1 MAGTKTVVVL
11 TALLAVA
18 AVSSPAAAQPIPAF
32 PGAEGAGAA
41 ALGGRG
47 GDVYFVTSLADT
59 NTQGTLRHALSSAPS
74 TGRTIL
80 FRTGGTIELQSTLS
94 ISRPRITIAGQ
105 SAPGDGITLAY
116 RQTQVSGV
124 SDIVLRNLRLR
135 PGNSVTLAMLGSS
148 TPYEPDALHVEGG
161 NRVMIDHVSAS
172 WSVDEVLS
180 VTNSTNTTV
189 QWSAVTEALNNAGHS
204 KGAHGYGALVS
215 GDAISYHHN
224 YFAHNNSR
232 NPRPGL
238 SVSGNYVTGTI
249 NYDFRNNVIYNWSGE
264 NGYNGD
270 EAGVM
275 NMNYVGN
282 YSVAG
287 PSTTSSKTGRAFLV
301 GRTDTRLYLS
311 GNKIDADR
319 DLLRDGVD
327 TGWSMIATS
336 TSTNPSRPPSPVGN
350 TTFVSTQTADAAY
363 TSVLAYGGARYWNR
377 DAVDARVFA
386 EPAMQGGRI
395 IDSGTQVGGYPT
407 LAAGT
412 PPADADNDG
421 MPDAWE
427 VSLGL
432 NPLVRNNNGDFD
444 SDGYTDLE
452 EYLNELAAWPAPLP
466 AVFAGGSSARYA
478 LWSTWDTRWQPSRF
492 DAVHINSGTA
502 VVDAVGQDAGSVLLG
517 AATAVGPTPTLS
529 ITGGGLRVG
538 GSVVV
543 GSATGATGR
552 VTLGGGR
559 LVVGGTLGSGSAA
572 TGVVTFTGGTL
583 AAAAI
588 DATRLRATPSGTT
601 GTFRVAGAEAVLAP
615 GEAGAAGRL
624 TVTGGLTI
632 DGGVLAIDLG
642 GSAAAAGFRGATGTS
657 DLAAAS
663 GTVSLSGG
671 RLAIGLTGDYAP
683 AWLVP
688 HTVLSG
694 RVIEGQFR
702 SITGME
708 AGGDKRLAVTY
719 TATSAVVTAAVA
731 GDTNLDGL
739 IDLLD
744 AASFVSSR
752 RFDSGATARWDQG
765 DFNGDGLVDVL
776 DAGDFIAPDLFDRG
790 PYPTG
795 PVGQSAS
802 LAAVPEPSGGVMLG
816 TAGLVAAFAVRR
828 RLQAARTA
836 AAAASRISG
845 TAGSGTAI
853 APAADASGP
862 YGPAS

>member
-1 MAGTKTVVVL
+1 MPNWS
-11 TALLAVA
+11 VA
-18 AVSSPAAAQPIPAF
+18 AIAVWLGVAVGISPAAAQVPPAF

-41 ALGGRG
+41 AVGGRG

-59 NTQGTLRHALSSAPS
+59 NTQGTLRHGLSSAPS

-80 FRTGGTIELQSTLS
+80 FRTGGTIFLQSTLS
-94 ISRPRITIAGQ
+94 VAKSRITIAGQ
-105 SAPGDGITLAY
+105 SAPGDGITLAH

-124 SDIVLRNLRLR
+124 SDVVIRNLRFR
-135 PGNSVTLAMLGSS
+135 PGNSVTLAMAGST
-148 TPYEPDALHVEGG
+148 TPYEPDALRAEGV

-189 QWSAVTEALNNAGHS
+189 QWSAITEALNNAGHS
-204 KGAHGYGALVS
+204 KGAHGYGSLVS

-238 SVSGNYVTGTI
+238 SVSGNFVTGTL
-249 NYDFRNNVIYNWSGE
+249 NFDFRNNVTYNWGGE

-270 EAGVM
+270 EAGVV

-287 PSTTSSKTGRAFLV
+287 PNTSSSKTGRAFLV
-301 GRTDTRLYLS
+301 GRTDTRLFLS
-311 GNKIDADR
+311 GNKIDSDR

-327 TGWSMIATS
+327 TGWAMIATS
-336 TSTNPSRPPSPVGN
+336 TSTNPSKPATAVGN
-350 TTFVSTQTADAAY
+350 TAFVSTQTADAAHG
-363 TSVLAYGGARYWNR
+363 SVLAFGGARYWNR

-386 EPAMQGGRI
+386 EPATQGGRI

-412 PPADADNDG
+412 PPADTDSDG

-444 SDGYTDLE
+444 TDGYTDLE

-478 LWSTWDTRWQPSRF
+478 LWTTWDTRWQPSRF
-492 DAVHINSGTA
+492 DAVQINSGTA

-517 AATAVGPTPTLS
+517 SATSAGPTPTLS
-529 ITGGGLRVG
+529 IAGGRLRVA

-552 VTLGGGR
+552 VTLGGGG
-559 LVVGGTLGSGSAA
+559 LVVGGTLGGGSAA
-572 TGVVTFTGGTL
+572 GGMVTFTGGTL

-588 DATRLRATPSGTT
+588 DATRLRSTPSGTT
-601 GTFRVAGAEAVLAP
+601 GTFRVSGAAATLAP

-624 TVTGGLTI
+624 AITGGLAVEA
-632 DGGVLAIDLG
+632 GVLAIDLG
-642 GSAAAAGFRGATGTS
+642 GAAAAAGFRGAGGTS
-657 DLAAAS
+657 DLVAAS
-663 GTVSLSGG
+663 GTVSLAGG
-671 RLAIGLTGDYAP
+671 GLAVSLTGDYAP

-688 HTVLSG
+688 HTILFG
-694 RVIEGQFR
+694 RALEGQFR

-708 AGGDKRLAVTY
+708 VGGDKRLAVTY

-731 GDTNLDGL
+731 GDTNLDGM

-744 AASFVSSR
+744 AAAFVSSR
-752 RFDSGATARWDQG
+752 RFDSNAAARWDEG

-776 DAGDFIAPDLFDRG
+776 DASDFIALDLFDVG
-790 PYPTG
+790 PYGTG
-795 PVGQSAS
+795 PGGQSAR
-802 LAAVPEPSGGVMLG
+802 LTAVPEPAGGGMLAV
-816 TAGLVAAFAVRR
+816 AGLAVAIAVRR
-828 RLQAARTA
+828 SRRRTA
-836 AAAASRISG
+836 ATPAADTSDMIG
-845 TAGSGTAI
+845 NDGSGTGATLGLE
-853 APAADASGP
+853 ACGP
-862 YGPAS
+862 

>member
-1 MAGTKTVVVL
+1 MPATKTVVVFA
-11 TALLAVA
+11 ALLVVA
-18 AVSSPAAAQPIPAF
+18 AVSRTAAAQPIPAF

-41 ALGGRG
+41 AVGGRG

-94 ISRPRITIAGQ
+94 ISKPKITIAGQ

-135 PGNSVTLAMLGSS
+135 PGNSVTLAMQGTS
-148 TPYEPDALHVEGG
+148 TPYEPDALHVEGV

-215 GDAISYHHN
+215 GDVISYHHN

-249 NYDFRNNVIYNWSGE
+249 NYDFRNNVIYNWGGE

-287 PSTTSSKTGRAFLV
+287 PSTSSSKTGRAFLV
-301 GRTDTRLYLS
+301 GRTDTRLFLS
-311 GNKIDADR
+311 GNKIDSDR

-336 TSTNPSRPPSPVGN
+336 TSTNPSKPTSPVGN

-363 TSVLAYGGARYWNR
+363 ASVLAYGGARYWNR
-377 DAVDARVFA
+377 DPVDARVFA
-386 EPAMQGGRI
+386 EPATQGGRI

-412 PPADADNDG
+412 PPADTDNDG

-427 VSLGL
+427 ISLGL
-432 NPLVRNNNGDFD
+432 NPAVRNNNGDFD
-444 SDGYTDLE
+444 ADGYTDLE

-502 VVDAVGQDAGSVLLG
+502 VVDAVGQDAGSVLL
-517 AATAVGPTPTLS
+517 AAGTAAGPTPTLS
-529 ITGGGLRVG
+529 ITGGGLRVTG
-538 GSVVV
+538 GLVV

-552 VTLGGGR
+552 VVLGGGR
-559 LVVGGTLGSGSAA
+559 LVVAGTIGTGSAA
-572 TGVVTFTGGTL
+572 SGVVTFTGGTL
-583 AAAAI
+583 ATAAI
-588 DATRLRATPSGTT
+588 DATRLRSTPSGTN
-601 GTFRVAGAEAVLAP
+601 GTFGVSGASATLAP
-615 GEAGAAGRL
+615 GETGAAGRL
-624 TVTGGLTI
+624 AITGGLALEA
-632 DGGVLAIDLG
+632 GVLAIDLG
-642 GSAAAAGFRGATGTS
+642 GAAAAAAFRGAGGTS
-657 DLAAAS
+657 DLVAAT

-671 RLAIGLTGDYAP
+671 GLALGLTGSYAP

-688 HTVLSG
+688 HTILTG
-694 RVIEGQFR
+694 RAVEGQFR
-702 SITGME
+702 TIIGME
-708 AGGDKRLAVTY
+708 GGGDKRLAVTY

-731 GDTNLDGL
+731 GDTNLDGM

-744 AASFVSSR
+744 AAAFVASR
-752 RFDSGATARWDQG
+752 RFDSGVAARWDQG

-776 DAGDFIAPDLFDRG
+776 DAGDFIALDLFDTG
-790 PYPTG
+790 PYG
-795 PVGQSAS
+795 NGIGGQSAS
-802 LAAVPEPSGGVMLG
+802 LTAVPEPACGGLLVVTSL
-816 TAGLVAAFAVRR
+816 AVAATALRR
-828 RLQAARTA
+828 RRA
-836 AAAASRISG
+836 AAAPAAATSDAIG
-845 TAGSGTAI
+845 TAGSGTATT
-853 APAADASGP
+853 PGLES
-862 YGPAS
+862 